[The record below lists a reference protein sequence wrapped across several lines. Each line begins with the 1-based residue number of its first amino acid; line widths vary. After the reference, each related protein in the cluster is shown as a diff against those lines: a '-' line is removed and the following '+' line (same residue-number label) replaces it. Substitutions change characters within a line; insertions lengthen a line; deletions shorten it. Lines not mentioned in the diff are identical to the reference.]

1 VSKLQPSVGDTGVKG
16 TVRVTRNKM
25 QEDFAVG
32 GWGFFDAAVTANGYT
47 TVAQN
52 LFTPRLQFCCDDIPL
67 GIETGDWVTAD
78 IVESEYQSGV
88 LIATNITK
96 I

>member
-16 TVRVTRNKM
+16 TVRVTRN
-25 QEDFAVG
+25 QFQVFWGVG
-32 GWGFFDAAVTANGYT
+32 GCGFFEAAVSANGYT
-47 TVAQN
+47 SVAQN

-67 GIETGDWVTAD
+67 GIETGDAVTAD
-78 IVESEYQSGV
+78 IVQGDHAV
-88 LIATNITK
+88 IATNITK